1 MLLPEIRPERSAAQ
15 FTFAMEVQYMV
26 CLPPFSCLCCR
37 RIVLAEPVPDPDH
50 GNKPSR
56 KYLSLVVDLGNEKR
70 RVVSAVRSIV
80 DVEDAIG

>member
-1 MLLPEIRPERSAAQ
+1 MVNSTNILTSLMICL
-15 FTFAMEVQYMV
+15 TFW
-26 CLPPFSCLCCR
+26 PR
-37 RIVLAEPVPDPDH
+37 RIVLAELVPDPDH
-50 GNKPSR
+50 DNKPSR

>member
-1 MLLPEIRPERSAAQ
+1 M
-15 FTFAMEVQYMV
+15 
-26 CLPPFSCLCCR
+26 
-37 RIVLAEPVPDPDH
+37 PDPEHD
-50 GNKPSR
+50 NKPSR

>member
-1 MLLPEIRPERSAAQ
+1 MQLRSLVQSKYMMCLLPH
-15 FTFAMEVQYMV
+15 
-26 CLPPFSCLCCR
+26 PFPLCSR
-37 RIVLAEPVPDPDH
+37 RIVLAEPVPDPEH

>member
-1 MLLPEIRPERSAAQ
+1 MVSYHARAQ
-15 FTFAMEVQYMV
+15 HTNRDKKNV
-26 CLPPFSCLCCR
+26 R

-70 RVVSAVRSIV
+70 RVVSAVRAIV